1 MIKNIN
7 KIFILA
13 LLLLSFNILTAQTK
27 LLQLDDLLKN
37 RKLYASQLTNI
48 QWMGE
53 SDNFTWVANNKLVKG
68 SVVNNQKDTILDIT
82 PINKELIALKEKEI
96 KRFPTIIWVDKNNFT
111 FIANNKLYDYDV
123 SKNKIEILNKYPE
136 KAEHLDFEPNKNHIA
151 YTIDNNLY
159 ISYRGTDITVTE
171 DKEKGIKNGH
181 VVSRDEFGIKKG
193 TFWSPKG
200 NFLAYYRLDETMVTD
215 YPIVDIETRV
225 AEVKNTKYPM
235 AGMKSQQVT
244 LGVFDPVTQKTI
256 FLKTGEPL
264 EQYLTNITW
273 SPDEKYVYIAVLN
286 RDQNHMKLNKYDAV
300 SGNLVKTLFEEKNE
314 RYVEPQHGLYF
325 LKTKPDQ
332 FIWMSERDGYNHLYL
347 YDTEGKLIK
356 QITKGNWIVKDIEG
370 FDKNDSK
377 VYFTATKESP
387 LDNDLYSIDVKS
399 GTIKLITN
407 IRGTHTPILN
417 KDMKYAI
424 DIYYNTE
431 TAVEYL
437 LLNTEGKTLQKLHL
451 DKNPLKD
458 YKLGEMSIFTIKASD
473 DKTDLYCR
481 LIKPINFDQNK
492 KYPVIVYVYGGP
504 HEQLIGNGWL
514 GKAGLFLNYLAEQ
527 GYVIFTVDSRGSA
540 NRGFE
545 FESCIHR
552 NLGTIEVADQMKG
565 IDYLKT
571 LSYVDQKR
579 IGVDGWSYGG
589 FMTISLMLKN
599 PGVFKVGTAGG
610 PVIDWKWYE
619 VMYGERYMDTPEQ
632 NPEGYKNASLLNYAD
647 KLQGKLLIMH
657 GTSDPTVVW
666 QNSLS
671 FIKKCVDEG
680 KQLDYFVYPGHEHN
694 VSGMDRVH
702 LYKKI
707 SDYFKE
713 NL

>member
-1 MIKNIN
+1 MLNLN
-7 KIFILA
+7 
-13 LLLLSFNILTAQTK
+13 
-27 LLQLDDLLKN
+27 
-37 RKLYASQLTNI
+37 
-48 QWMGE
+48 MGC
-53 SDNFTWVANNKLVKG
+53 
-68 SVVNNQKDTILDIT
+68 
-82 PINKELIALKEKEI
+82 
-96 KRFPTIIWVDKNNFT
+96 
-111 FIANNKLYDYDV
+111 
-123 SKNKIEILNKYPE
+123 
-136 KAEHLDFEPNKNHIA
+136 
-151 YTIDNNLY
+151 
-159 ISYRGTDITVTE
+159 IS
-171 DKEKGIKNGH
+171 
-181 VVSRDEFGIKKG
+181 
-193 TFWSPKG
+193 
-200 NFLAYYRLDETMVTD
+200 L
-215 YPIVDIETRV
+215 
-225 AEVKNTKYPM
+225 
-235 AGMKSQQVT
+235 
-244 LGVFDPVTQKTI
+244 
-256 FLKTGEPL
+256 
-264 EQYLTNITW
+264 
-273 SPDEKYVYIAVLN
+273 
-286 RDQNHMKLNKYDAV
+286 
-300 SGNLVKTLFEEKNE
+300 
-314 RYVEPQHGLYF
+314 
-325 LKTKPDQ
+325 KPDQ